1 MDENI
6 VTYVF
11 RAIELLLLAL
21 GSMIWWHVRNS
32 DRLLEKVAD
41 VIGTIREQQVKVD
54 TLVGVIQRELGDIR
68 TQADR
73 VNERLADLESR
84 VTGIGGRTNGRYG
97 H

>member
-54 TLVGVIQRELGDIR
+54 TLVGVIQRELGDLR

-84 VTGIGGRTNGRYG
+84 VTGIGGRSNGRYG

>member
-11 RAIELLLLAL
+11 KAIELLLLAL

-41 VIGTIREQQVKVD
+41 VIGTIRERQVKVH
-54 TLVGVIQRELGDIR
+54 TLVGVIQQELRDVRI
-68 TQADR
+68 QADQ

-84 VTGIGGRTNGRYG
+84 VTGIGGRSNGRYG